1 VSAPT
6 DHLTVALGALDA
18 AQLAVM
24 RAGSALDA
32 SIAARDAACDA
43 YYTARDAEANS

>member
-1 VSAPT
+1 VSAGT
-6 DHLTVALGALDA
+6 DHFSVAREALDD

-32 SIAARDAACDA
+32 SIVARDAACVA
-43 YYTARDAEANS
+43 YYAACAEMNS

>member
-1 VSAPT
+1 MSAST
-6 DHLTVALGALDA
+6 ELLAALSALDD

-32 SIAARDAACDA
+32 SIAARDAACVA